1 MGCISSEVHG
11 RRSARAGVDDGMS
24 MDTLKFMLVPC
35 FGAFYAGV
43 FHAPHGG
50 AIMQWCDNALS
61 GLAMH
66 WRIVLFD

>member
-1 MGCISSEVHG
+1 
-11 RRSARAGVDDGMS
+11 MS
-24 MDTLKFMLVPC
+24 MDILKFMLVPC

-50 AIMQWCDNALS
+50 AIMRWCDNASS